1 MEDEGEIIKA
11 NVINNNLG
19 KYREKGELT
28 MLLPEMQ
35 PVAPKKAQQ

>member
-19 KYREKGELT
+19 KYREKGELRK
-28 MLLPEMQ
+28 LLPELEPM
-35 PVAPKKAQQ
+35 APRRAEQ